1 MHVVPHGCMCI
12 RVSEMLRLRPN
23 VSALLSRGLPRCLI
37 LVLFLLAYNDGLATW
52 IAFDKKM
59 NLEIL
64 LLPFYLCLTWIVLCM
79 NEWAC
84 MHIELR
90 TRNVSSWATWTFW
103 RPSLGAVHLVS
114 KLFMSLEFYMA
125 NTYNSY
131 NVLLFILRGLLP

>member
-1 MHVVPHGCMCI
+1 MHVVPQGCKCI

-64 LLPFYLCLTWIVLCM
+64 LLPFYLCLTWIVLSM

-103 RPSLGAVHLVS
+103 RPLLGAVHLVS
-114 KLFMSLEFYMA
+114 KLFMSL
-125 NTYNSY
+125 
-131 NVLLFILRGLLP
+131 